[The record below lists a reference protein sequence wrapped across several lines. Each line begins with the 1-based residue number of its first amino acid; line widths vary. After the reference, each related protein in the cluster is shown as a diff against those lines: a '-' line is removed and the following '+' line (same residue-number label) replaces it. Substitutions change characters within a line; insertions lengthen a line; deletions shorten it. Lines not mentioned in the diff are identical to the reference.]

1 MLPPRTAPPPPA
13 PRPDPKTPRMTRFP
27 RPLRLFLL
35 FALFPVCVLL
45 TAGAG
50 APAFGQEDAPA
61 AAPAADAAAPATAAP
76 ASQNF
81 LVWMLEANGYFF
93 GFVFLALSFVT
104 VALITLNV
112 LQVRRENFLPDGF
125 VEDFEAELA
134 AKEYQNAYELAKEDE
149 SVVARVLAAG
159 LGRLNRGYPEAVEAM
174 QEVGEDENMTYEHR
188 LSYLALL
195 GAIAPMLGL
204 LGTVSGMISS
214 FQTIA
219 QSTTAPKPAELAQGI
234 SQALFTTL
242 EGLAIAIP
250 AMVAYSL
257 LRNRVARHI
266 LEVGIVSEG
275 LMQRFSALGKAAKKE
290 A

>member
-1 MLPPRTAPPPPA
+1 MHRRT
-13 PRPDPKTPRMTRFP
+13 
-27 RPLRLFLL
+27 LRRSFLHRRTLALL
-35 FALFPVCVLL
+35 FAVTLAVPAASLL
-45 TAGAG
+45 AP
-50 APAFGQEDAPA
+50 PAFAQDGDA
-61 AAPAADAAAPATAAP
+61 AAVPGGAEGAAPATAAEP
-76 ASQNF
+76 PSENF
-81 LVWMLEANGYFF
+81 LIWMWNANGWLF
-93 GFVFLALSFVT
+93 GLIFLTLSFVT

-112 LQVRRENFLPDGF
+112 LQVRRDNFLPDGF
-125 VEDFEAELA
+125 VEDFEEQLA
-134 AKEYQNAYELAKEDE
+134 AKNYQGAYELAREDE

-159 LGRLNRGYPEAVEAM
+159 LSRLNRGYPEAVEAM

-188 LSYLALL
+188 LSLVALI

-204 LGTVSGMISS
+204 LGTVSGMIAA

-219 QSTTAPKPAELAQGI
+219 QSTTAPKPAELAEGI

-242 EGLAIAIP
+242 EGLGIAIP
-250 AMVAYSL
+250 AMIAYSL

-275 LMQRFSALGKAAKKE
+275 LMQRFSALGKKKE

>member
-1 MLPPRTAPPPPA
+1 MH
-13 PRPDPKTPRMTRFP
+13 RFP
-27 RPLRLFLL
+27 RRFRL

-45 TAGAG
+45 AAL
-50 APAFGQEDAPA
+50 AAPPAFGQDGAPAADPA
-61 AAPAADAAAPATAAP
+61 AAPAETAAAAPE
-76 ASQNF
+76 SQNF

-112 LQVRRENFLPDGF
+112 LQVSRKNFLPDGF

-204 LGTVSGMISS
+204 LGTVSGMIAS

-275 LMQRFSALGKAAKKE
+275 LMQRFSALGKAKKE

>member
-1 MLPPRTAPPPPA
+1 MSRFLVPLLAAGLLAGLPPAVVA
-13 PRPDPKTPRMTRFP
+13 QD
-27 RPLRLFLL
+27 
-35 FALFPVCVLL
+35 
-45 TAGAG
+45 
-50 APAFGQEDAPA
+50 D
-61 AAPAADAAAPATAAP
+61 AAPAADAPAADIPAAPAGDAATTAAAP

-81 LVWMLEANGYFF
+81 LVWMLEANGWFF
-93 GFVFLALSFVT
+93 GLVFLALSFVT

-112 LQVRRENFLPDGF
+112 LKVRRENFLPEGF

-174 QEVGEDENMTYEHR
+174 QEVGEDENMTYEHS

-204 LGTVSGMISS
+204 LGTVSGMIAS

-275 LMQRFSALGKAAKKE
+275 LMQRFSALGKAKKE

>member
-1 MLPPRTAPPPPA
+1 LCAALCLLVPA
-13 PRPDPKTPRMTRFP
+13 
-27 RPLRLFLL
+27 
-35 FALFPVCVLL
+35 V
-45 TAGAG
+45 AGA
-50 APAFGQEDAPA
+50 QEDGEAADAPA
-61 AAPAADAAAPATAAP
+61 AEAAPDTDAP
-76 ASQNF
+76 PADQNF
-81 LVWMLEANGYFF
+81 LVWMLDANGWLF
-93 GFVFLALSFVT
+93 GLIFLTLSFVT
-104 VALITLNV
+104 VALITLNI
-112 LQVRRENFLPDGF
+112 LKVRRQNFLPEGF
-125 VEDFEAELA
+125 VEDFEAELG
-134 AKEYQNAYELAKEDE
+134 AKNYQGAYELAREDE

-174 QEVGEDENMTYEHR
+174 QEVGEDENMAYEHS

-257 LRNRVARHI
+257 LRNRVARYV

-275 LMQRFSALGKAAKKE
+275 LMQRFSALGRSKKD

>member
-1 MLPPRTAPPPPA
+1 MSRRPPA
-13 PRPDPKTPRMTRFP
+13 PRSLVPA
-27 RPLRLFLL
+27 LL
-35 FALFPVCVLL
+35 FGLL
-45 TAGAG
+45 LLGPAAAFAQEDAPPAEGAAGAG
-50 APAFGQEDAPA
+50 ATPA
-61 AAPAADAAAPATAAP
+61 AATPEN
-76 ASQNF
+76 QNF
-81 LVWMLEANGYFF
+81 LVWMLEANGWLF
-93 GFVFLALSFVT
+93 GLIFLTLSFVT

-112 LQVRRENFLPDGF
+112 LKVRRQNFLPDGF
-125 VEDFEAELA
+125 VEDFEAELT
-134 AKEYQNAYELAKEDE
+134 AKNYQGAYELAREDE

-174 QEVGEDENMTYEHR
+174 QEVGEDENMTYEHS

-204 LGTVSGMISS
+204 LGTVSGMIAS

-257 LRNRVARHI
+257 LRNRVARYI

-275 LMQRFSALGKAAKKE
+275 LMQRFSALGKAKKE
-290 A
+290 G

>member
-1 MLPPRTAPPPPA
+1 MSR
-13 PRPDPKTPRMTRFP
+13 RFVSA
-27 RPLRLFLL
+27 LL
-35 FALFPVCVLL
+35 LGLCLL
-45 TAGAG
+45 TPAAGFA
-50 APAFGQEDAPA
+50 QEGED
-61 AAPAADAAAPATAAP
+61 AAPAADAAAPATADAGE
-76 ASQNF
+76 QNF
-81 LVWMLEANGYFF
+81 LVWMLDANGWLF
-93 GFVFLALSFVT
+93 GIIFLSLSFVT
-104 VALITLNV
+104 VALVTLNV
-112 LQVRRENFLPDGF
+112 LKVRRQNFLPDGF
-125 VEDFEAELA
+125 VEDFEAELT
-134 AKEYQNAYELAKEDE
+134 AKNYQGAYELAREDE

-174 QEVGEDENMTYEHR
+174 QEVGEDENMTYEHS

-204 LGTVSGMISS
+204 TGTVSGMIAS

-219 QSTTAPKPAELAQGI
+219 QSETAPKPADLAQGI

-257 LRNRVARHI
+257 LRNRVARYV

-275 LMQRFSALGKAAKKE
+275 LMQRFSALGKAKKE